1 MGNCLRVAFDL
12 AICRLRGL
20 VVRLV
25 QLIDLAL
32 NLTPNIF
39 ERFPFE
45 SGRSRLARYLL
56 RLHQSRKA
64 HRHAIQQPGR
74 RFVSA
79 FPTSL
84 VGRLFFPKLHL
95 VP

>member
-1 MGNCLRVAFDL
+1 MGNCLRVAFNL

-20 VVRLV
+20 VIRFI
-25 QLIDLAL
+25 QLIDFAL
-32 NLTPNIF
+32 NLAPNIF

-56 RLHQSRKA
+56 RMHQSRKA
-64 HRHAIQQPGR
+64 HRHAIQQPNR

-84 VGRLFFPKLHL
+84 IGRLLFL
-95 VP
+95 